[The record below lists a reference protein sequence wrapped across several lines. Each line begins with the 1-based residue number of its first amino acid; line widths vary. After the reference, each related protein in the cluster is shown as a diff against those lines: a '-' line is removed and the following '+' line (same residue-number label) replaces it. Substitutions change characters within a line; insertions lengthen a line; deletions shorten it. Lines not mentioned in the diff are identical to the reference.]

1 MSNSAEQRFAPI
13 AKILF
18 KAQLFFAVFAAVQLT
33 LLKVGVFGAVPVIP
47 VAFFTCANLLCLVVT
62 APMFLF
68 AAVLMTREAG
78 RTLATLATLVLPVVS
93 VALVWQVWKV
103 CF

>member
-1 MSNSAEQRFAPI
+1 MSTTAEQRFAPI
-13 AKILF
+13 SKTLV
-18 KAQLFFAVFAAVQLT
+18 KAQLAFALFTGVQFALIKLGA
-33 LLKVGVFGAVPVIP
+33 FGAVPVIP

-68 AAVLMTREAG
+68 AAVLITRRAG
-78 RTLATLATLVLPVVS
+78 RTWATLATLLLPVIS
-93 VALVWQVWKV
+93 VALAWQVWKV

>member
-1 MSNSAEQRFAPI
+1 MSAPAEQRFAPI
-13 AKILF
+13 AKTLV
-18 KAQLFFAVFAAVQLT
+18 KAQLFFALFTATQFALIT
-33 LLKVGVFGAVPVIP
+33 VGAFGAVPVIP

-62 APMFLF
+62 APIFLF
-68 AAVLMTREAG
+68 AAVLMTRKAG
-78 RTLATLATLVLPVVS
+78 RTWATLATLLLPVIS